1 MHIATL
7 LFTTLLLLLSS
18 SAFAFKLPE
27 SFHAEY
33 RLEKY
38 NTTIAEMSLQLS
50 RQDNQ
55 YTYKSVT
62 QPYGMAALFSSD
74 QVQETSTLYQ
84 NDNQS
89 QLYLSSYEFK
99 RKDKNNKNQQVD
111 LKWSEQYVANINGV
125 YGDKKFELKHQG
137 ILWDRLSIQLALIED
152 IKRSTDI
159 PTGHSFTY
167 NIIDRNQI
175 SEYRFS
181 YEGKQNIQL
190 GKYHYN
196 TIKLKRQHGSSD
208 KVTIFWLARELDFIP
223 VKVEHYKKSKLHM
236 SMELSQFTRQK
247 P

>member
-1 MHIATL
+1 MHNTTRL
-7 LFTTLLLLLSS
+7 LAIMLLLLSS
-18 SAFAFKLPE
+18 SSYAFKLPE
-27 SFHAEY
+27 SFLAEY

-50 RQDNQ
+50 RQDNH
-55 YTYKSVT
+55 YTYRSVT

-84 NDNQS
+84 NDNQT

-99 RKDKNNKNQQVD
+99 RKDKNNKNQHID

-167 NIIDRNQI
+167 NIIDRNKI

-223 VKVEHYKKSKLHM
+223 VKVEHYRKSKLHM